1 MIISLSKKQI
11 FNKEKETKYYFI
23 VAIDGYRIHDGS
35 HTCEIEALKEAFK
48 KYDKK
53 FLDL

>member
-23 VAIDGYRIHDGS
+23 VVIDGYRIYDGC
-35 HTCEIEALKEAFK
+35 HAYEIDALEEAFK

-53 FLDL
+53 IS